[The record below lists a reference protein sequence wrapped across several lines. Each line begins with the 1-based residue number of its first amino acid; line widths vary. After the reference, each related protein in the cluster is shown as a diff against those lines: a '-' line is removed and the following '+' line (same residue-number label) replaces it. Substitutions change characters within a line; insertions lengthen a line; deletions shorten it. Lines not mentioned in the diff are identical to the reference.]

1 MHIAFLNPQGNFNPQ
16 DSYWTEHP
24 DFGGQ
29 LVYVKQVALALDDLG
44 HNVDILT
51 RQIVDPEWP
60 EFSEPFD
67 SYPGSPRV
75 RIIRLPAGPQRF
87 LRKELLWPHLVRDW
101 IPNIIDFYDREGSL
115 PDALTTHYGDG
126 GLCGVLLE
134 EKLGIPF
141 TFTAHSLGAQ
151 KMDKLE
157 VGEDNLQSMDDHYHF
172 GRRLMAERL
181 SMNRS
186 FVNITSTQQERYN
199 QYSHNAYRG
208 AVDWTDDGRFAI
220 VPPGVNLEIFDK
232 EARFEEEE
240 RVIEH
245 IEDMLARD
253 LGPERM
259 DYPCI
264 LAASRLDPK
273 KNHLGLVKAFASSPE
288 LRERANLVLI
298 TGNIPNPLNEY
309 RGAGETEREVLDELM
324 AVIDNQDMSGQVSM
338 FAIQGQQELGAAY
351 RYFAG
356 KRSIFA
362 LTALYEPFGLAP
374 LEAMAAGMP
383 AVVTKFGGPSESLL
397 EGDREFGVL
406 VDPTEPQE
414 VSAAF
419 YNLVAD
425 PDRWQEMAQAGYS
438 RVRDRYIWQRT
449 AEGYVEVIRR
459 ALSTQT
465 SSIAQEHHLPIHP
478 YFKEPMQ
485 ENDIST
491 NELAELYLDYEVLAV
506 GETLVDFISNRQ
518 ATSLRTADEFT
529 RYLGGQPTNV
539 AVYAAKLGVRS
550 AVLSVVSEDRF
561 GEFLEEELRY
571 HGVDTRHLLKSDQ
584 LPTTS
589 VFLTR
594 TTGEPDFQVNRGA
607 DTLLTIQET
616 SEELIQHSKVVH
628 TSCFA
633 LSREPTRSAVRRAL
647 RLAKRHDKIVS
658 LDPNYNPRIWP
669 DKIEAWEVLAQIMP
683 YVTLIKPS
691 LKDARYLFDPN
702 LEEEELE
709 DACLERFH
717 DLGAEVV
724 IFTRSGGKVT
734 VSNGNER
741 QHIGPLPMVEVNSVI
756 GGSDAFWGG
765 LLVAH
770 LDGKSWPEAVSFA
783 HQIAAHKL
791 ANVGHVQENINRQ
804 EIYQNLKS
812 EMENTQ

>member
-1 MHIAFLNPQGNFNPQ
+1 MHIAFLNPQGNFDPQ

-44 HNVDILT
+44 HDVDILT
-51 RQIVDPEWP
+51 RQMVDPEWP
-60 EFSEPFD
+60 EFSQRFD
-67 SYPGSPRV
+67 AYPGAPRV
-75 RIIRLPAGPQRF
+75 RVIRLPAGPEHF

-101 IPNIIDFYDREGSL
+101 IPNIIEFYDQEGSL
-115 PDALTTHYGDG
+115 PDAFTTHYGDG

-157 VGEDNLQSMDDHYHF
+157 VGEDNLQSMDDHFHF
-172 GRRLMAERL
+172 GRRLAAERL

-208 AVDWTDDGRFAI
+208 AVDWTDDSCFAI
-220 VPPGVNLEIFDK
+220 IPPGVNLEIFDK
-232 EARFEEEE
+232 DARFEDEE
-240 RVIEH
+240 RVVQH
-245 IEDMLARD
+245 IENMLARD
-253 LGPERM
+253 LHDDRL

-264 LAASRLDPK
+264 LSASRLDPK
-273 KNHLGLVKAFASSPE
+273 KNHLGLVEAFASSPE
-288 LRERANLVLI
+288 LRERANLVII
-298 TGNIPNPLNEY
+298 TGNIPNPLTEY
-309 RGAGETEREVLDELM
+309 RGARETEREVLDELM
-324 AVIDNQDMSGQVSM
+324 DVIENQELSGQVSM
-338 FAIQGQQELGAAY
+338 FAIQGQEELGAAY
-351 RYFAG
+351 RYFSG

-397 EGDREFGVL
+397 EGDSEFGLL
-406 VDPTEPQE
+406 VDPNDPQE
-414 VSAAF
+414 ISAAF
-419 YNLVAD
+419 YELVAD
-425 PDRWQEMAQAGYS
+425 PARWQEMAQAGYS

-449 AEGYVEVIRR
+449 AEGYIEVIRQ
-459 ALSTQT
+459 ALSRQASSTQ
-465 SSIAQEHHLPIHP
+465 QEHHLAIHP

-485 ENDIST
+485 ENDIPT

-539 AVYAAKLGVRS
+539 AVYAAKLGARS
-550 AVLSVVSEDRF
+550 AVLSMVSQDRF

-616 SEELIQHSKVVH
+616 SEELIKHSKVVH

-658 LDPNYNPRIWP
+658 LDPNYNPRVWP

-709 DACLERFH
+709 TACLERFH
-717 DLGAEVV
+717 NLGAEVV

-734 VSNGNER
+734 VSNGSDI

-765 LLVAH
+765 LLIAH
-770 LDGKSWPEAVSFA
+770 LDGKSWPEAICFA

-791 ANVGHVQENINRQ
+791 ANVGHVQDNINRQ
-804 EIYQNLKS
+804 EIYQNLNTD
-812 EMENTQ
+812 MEDC